1 MSAGEFA
8 RDESASDDDVHRR
21 PLPPL
26 ERVPHDRFVVAG
38 TRGLRLRARWWLAT
52 CGPTSRPW
60 AAFGLCLL
68 GLVGM
73 FLPIARDAQGA
84 GLTPLTL
91 AEGPAVVLL
100 IAFGILTLLP
110 VVDLVL
116 GRERLTPWLA
126 FPAAL
131 GMQVTL
137 ALALVAGAQGAGA
150 LHPRL
155 SENISGPGSGVL
167 VLGGVELGLAVVGA
181 MGFVRRATRRR
192 LRLA

>member
-8 RDESASDDDVHRR
+8 RDEAAGNDDVPHP
-21 PLPPL
+21 PLVPL
-26 ERVPHDRFVVAG
+26 ERVPHDRFVVEG
-38 TRGLRLRARWWLAT
+38 TRGLRLRARWWLVT
-52 CGPTSRPW
+52 SGPTSRPW

-68 GLVGM
+68 GIVGM
-73 FLPIARDAQGA
+73 FLPLARDVRGSAI
-84 GLTPLTL
+84 TPLML
-91 AEGPAVVLL
+91 ADGPAILL
-100 IAFGILTLLP
+100 LVAFGILTLLP

-137 ALALVAGAQGAGA
+137 ALVLVAGTQGAGA

-155 SENISGPGSGVL
+155 SDEISGPGSGVL
-167 VLGGVELGLAVVGA
+167 VLGAVELGLAVLGA
-181 MGFVRRATRRR
+181 MGFVRRAARRR
-192 LRLA
+192 LGLV